1 MGVYFFDSSA
11 LVKRYAV
18 ETGTTWVSQ
27 VTDPKSGNKIYIAAI
42 TGAEVLS
49 AIMKKVRD
57 TKHPLPQG
65 DADKA
70 IAEFRNDFAN
80 QYELIRITDSL
91 VQSAMGLVERHQLR
105 GYDAVQLA
113 AALIVN
119 TQSRLQGSVSRLQGI
134 AATGIP
140 PLVVVASD
148 YDLLKAALA
157 ENLATDDPRAHP

>member
-18 ETGTTWVSQ
+18 ETGSTWVGQ
-27 VTDPKSGNKIYIAAI
+27 VTDPKSGNKIYVAAI
-42 TGAEVLS
+42 TGAEAIS
-49 AIMKKVRD
+49 AIVKKVRD
-57 TKHPLPQG
+57 TKSPLPQA

-91 VQSAMGLVERHQLR
+91 VQSAMGLVEKHQLR

-119 TQSRLQGSVSRLQGI
+119 TQSTLQGI

-140 PLVVVASD
+140 PLVLVASD
-148 YDLLKAALA
+148 DALLKAASA
-157 ENLATDDPRAHP
+157 ENLTVDNPQQHP